1 MPHVIGMDEFFPDKA
16 TPENAD
22 RHRREYIWP
31 IYLSGGQLEFI
42 LDELLK
48 TEDFRKYQD
57 HWRYMWH
64 ARRFIE
70 QHLPFWGMIP
80 RDELLAMKIGK
91 GEVFALP
98 GEIYAVYLPNGGQA
112 TLDLTGCPGRFVR
125 QWYNPRQ
132 GVFEGP
138 AETLFGG
145 KRIDLGVLPNKPSED
160 WTALLT
166 LIKP

>member
-1 MPHVIGMDEFFPDKA
+1 MRLKISPELAKEYAGYIQAVDPYDHPIAIHHAGKA
-16 TPENAD
+16 
-22 RHRREYIWP
+22 I
-31 IYLSGGQLEFI
+31 
-42 LDELLK
+42 
-48 TEDFRKYQD
+48 
-57 HWRYMWH
+57 
-64 ARRFIE
+64 
-70 QHLPFWGMIP
+70 
-80 RDELLAMKIGK
+80 AMKIGK

-98 GEIYAVYLPNGGQA
+98 GEIYAVYLPSGGQA

-145 KRIDLGVLPNKPSED
+145 KRIDLGVPPNKPSED
-160 WTALLT
+160 WTALLK